1 MKEKRKQHFRDK
13 LYKEKKQVE
22 ELINKIKEF
31 EPVKFSSEANSELS
45 IYSNHPAD
53 IGQEFSD
60 KAKGIALEKTELEKL
75 HEIKESLYD
84 MEHGTYGI
92 CRICKKQIPD
102 DRLEAV
108 PYAKY
113 CVQCKNEQD
122 KLIAMKN
129 RGKPNEEKV
138 IEETFGA
145 GNNNN
150 SKAMFFDIED
160 SYLSVEMNNELENVY
175 AFNDYNEEDENIG
188 FVEEVEKI
196 SNQQYINQLPD

>member
-1 MKEKRKQHFRDK
+1 
-13 LYKEKKQVE
+13 
-22 ELINKIKEF
+22 
-31 EPVKFSSEANSELS
+31 
-45 IYSNHPAD
+45 
-53 IGQEFSD
+53 
-60 KAKGIALEKTELEKL
+60 
-75 HEIKESLYD
+75 
-84 MEHGTYGI
+84 
-92 CRICKKQIPD
+92 
-102 DRLEAV
+102 
-108 PYAKY
+108 
-113 CVQCKNEQD
+113 
-122 KLIAMKN
+122 MKN